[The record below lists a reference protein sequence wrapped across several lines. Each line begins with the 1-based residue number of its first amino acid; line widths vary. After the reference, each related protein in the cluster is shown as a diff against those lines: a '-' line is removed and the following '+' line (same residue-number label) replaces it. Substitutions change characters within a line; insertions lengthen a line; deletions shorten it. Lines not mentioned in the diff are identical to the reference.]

1 LRSRLAACSLLLS
14 VVAGTVA
21 SGCGGSAPEARFVSG
36 EGFQGAAKQSMQSGG
51 VVFAPYLEPLY
62 GAGGSP
68 EYLRCIEAVNQAVFE
83 VLRPQVAVVEGSPE
97 RSPRTHQPYWARGL
111 SGPRV
116 AVHVESF
123 RCGDVVG
130 TTTYTRVQ
138 PLREE
143 DVKKRALRGEV
154 VLAVHDRESGNK
166 VIAVMGTAT
175 EADGTNAVK
184 AAARAASRELLG
196 ITD

>member
-1 LRSRLAACSLLLS
+1 MRPRLAACSALFAL
-14 VVAGTVA
+14 VVT
-21 SGCGGSAPEARFVSG
+21 GCGGAAPEAKVVTGAS
-36 EGFQGAAKQSMQSGG
+36 FQPAAKQAMQSGG

-68 EYLRCIEAVNQAVFE
+68 QYLRCIEAVNQAVFD
-83 VLRPQVAVVEGSPE
+83 VLRPKVQVVEGSPE

-116 AVHVESF
+116 AVHIESF

-166 VIAVMGTAT
+166 VIAVIGTAT

-196 ITD
+196 IED

>member
-14 VVAGTVA
+14 VAA
-21 SGCGGSAPEARFVSG
+21 GCGGGTPEAKVVAG
-36 EGFQGAAKQSMQSGG
+36 ANFQGAAKQAMKNGG

-68 EYLRCIEAVNQAVFE
+68 QYLSCIEAVNRAVFE
-83 VLRPQVAVVEGSPE
+83 VLRPQVMVVEGSPE
-97 RSPRTHQPYWARGL
+97 RSPRTHQPLWARGL

-143 DVKKRALRGEV
+143 DVKKRSLRGEV
-154 VLAVHDRESGNK
+154 VLSVHDRESGTK
-166 VIAVMGTAT
+166 VISVLGTAT
-175 EADGTNAVK
+175 EADGTNAVR
-184 AAARAASRELLG
+184 AAARAASNELLG
-196 ITD
+196 IED